1 MMTSAY
7 HWEARRR
14 QSLLDR
20 RRHENEEVGDCHP
33 ASSQAAKN
41 ALNTTRQ
48 SRKSEEHILPQ
59 PGNISKCPAKSNA
72 SLTQTSPEKSM
83 DQLSEED
90 RRKYGARTIGRY
102 NSVQYG
108 QQW

>member
-20 RRHENEEVGDCHP
+20 RRHENEE
-33 ASSQAAKN
+33 AAKN

>member
-20 RRHENEEVGDCHP
+20 RRHENEE
-33 ASSQAAKN
+33 AAKN

-59 PGNISKCPAKSNA
+59 
-72 SLTQTSPEKSM
+72 PEKSM

>member
-59 PGNISKCPAKSNA
+59 P
-72 SLTQTSPEKSM
+72 EKSM